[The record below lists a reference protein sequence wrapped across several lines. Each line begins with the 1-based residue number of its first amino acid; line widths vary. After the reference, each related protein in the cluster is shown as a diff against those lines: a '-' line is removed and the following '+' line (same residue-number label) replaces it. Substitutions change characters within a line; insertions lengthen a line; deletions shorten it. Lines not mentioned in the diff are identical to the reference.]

1 MKLKLFVPGRLCL
14 FGEHTD
20 WAGKYRSMNAEIAPG
35 ASIVTGVEQGI
46 YAEVEKSTIFEMT
59 SEAPEIVK
67 VWQDFSCQ
75 MEEQELKAIARSGD
89 FFSYCAGVASYMLEW
104 YKVGGIKITL
114 KSMTLPM
121 KSGLSSSAAIC
132 VLVARAYNQLY
143 HLNLNTLGEMN
154 IAYLGEL
161 RTSSRCG
168 RLDQACAFGVRPN
181 LMTFDGEEI
190 EVKPLKLTQP
200 IYWVFADLCAE
211 KDTIK
216 ILRDLNKG
224 FPFASNE
231 KEELEQKAL
240 GELNQQIISR
250 AIDYLEKGDAPALG
264 MLMTEAQ
271 QLFDSNV
278 APMCPEELTSPKLH
292 LTLNDSEIQNLTY
305 GGKGVGSQGDGSVQF
320 IAKDQECQT
329 RLIDYLNSHGM
340 KAYALTLQPERGN
353 GVYPQNQYI
362 EDKGKVDL
370 GYHYLKGTKTMKR
383 ILVTGG
389 AGFIGS
395 HLCERL
401 VNEGHDVICL
411 DNFYTGSKENVW
423 HLLGKPNF
431 EIVRHDVCQP
441 YWAEVDEI
449 YNLAC
454 PASPI
459 HYQHDPIQTTKTS
472 VFGAYYMLGLA
483 RRTKCKILQSSTSE
497 VYGDPSVHPQPEAY
511 WGNVNPI
518 GIRSCYDEGKR
529 CAETMFFDYH
539 RQHNVRI
546 KVIRIFN
553 TYGPRMAQHDGRVV
567 SNFIMQALR
576 GEDITIFGDGQ
587 QTRSFQYVSDLIEG
601 MIRMME
607 SDDAFT
613 GPVNIG
619 NPGEFTMLE
628 LAEKVIEFTG
638 SRSKIVFQPLPQDDP
653 KMRRPDIT
661 LAKEKLDWEPKVKL
675 DEGLKKTIE
684 YFKTTL

>member
-1 MKLKLFVPGRLCL
+1 MKINLFVPGRLCL

-20 WAGKYRSMNAEIAPG
+20 WAGKYRSMNADVVPG
-35 ASIVTGVEQGI
+35 MSIVTGIEQGI
-46 YAEVEKSTIFEMT
+46 YAEVEKSTIFEMH
-59 SEAPEIVK
+59 SDAPEIVD

-75 MEEQELKAIARSGD
+75 MEEQGLKGIARSGS
-89 FFSYCAGVASYMLEW
+89 FFSYCAGVASYMHEW
-104 YKVGGIKITL
+104 YKVGGVKITL

-132 VLVARAYNQLY
+132 VLVARAFNQLY
-143 HLNLNTLGEMN
+143 HLNLNTMGEMN

-168 RLDQACAFGVRPN
+168 RLDQACAFGVKPS
-181 LMTFDGEEI
+181 LMIFDGEEV
-190 EVKPLKLTQP
+190 EVRTLKLSKP
-200 IYWVFADLCAE
+200 FFWVFADLCAR

-231 KEELEQKAL
+231 MEEREQRAL
-240 GELNQQIISR
+240 GELNHDIIRR
-250 AIDYLEKGDAPALG
+250 AIEFIEKGDAEQLG
-264 MLMTEAQ
+264 KLMVEAQ
-271 QLFDSNV
+271 QLFDFNV

-292 LTLNDSEIQNLTY
+292 ETLNDPIIQRLTF

-320 IAKDQECQT
+320 IAKDQESQSK
-329 RLIDYLNSHGM
+329 LIQYINSQGK
-340 KAYALTLQPERGN
+340 KAYALTLLPETGM
-353 GVYPQNQYI
+353 GSYKSQIQ
-362 EDKGKVDL
+362 EKGKINF
-370 GYHYLKGTKTMKR
+370 GFNYSNRGIKTMKR

-431 EIVRHDVCQP
+431 EIIRHDVCQP

-483 RRTKCKILQSSTSE
+483 RRTKCKILQASTSE
-497 VYGDPSVHPQPEAY
+497 VYGDPNIHPQPENY

-518 GIRSCYDEGKR
+518 GVRSCYDEGKR

-539 RQHNVRI
+539 RQHKVRI

-576 GEDITIFGDGQ
+576 GEDITIYGDGK
-587 QTRSFQYVSDLIEG
+587 QTRSFQYVSDLVEG

-607 SDDAFT
+607 SGDDFI

-638 SRSKIVFQPLPQDDP
+638 SKSKIIFQPLPQDDP
-653 KMRRPDIT
+653 KMRRPNIT
-661 LAKEKLDWEPKVKL
+661 IAKEILDWEPKVNL
-675 DEGLKKTIE
+675 DEGLKKTIA
-684 YFKTTL
+684 YFKNQIE